1 MSAKLTTF
9 DTTILFYALDR
20 DGDSRTARARRL
32 VELAPTAN
40 TVLMLQSLT
49 ELWSAVTHKRP
60 EQRGRARDI
69 VDELMTTFP
78 VVAANQEDFTQA
90 LGCGE
95 SRRLQHAA
103 HGRFSGWPYAG
114 RRYISQSVQDDRRGR
129 RCPVRVVRFRTRS
142 VRCSVRTLRRRRR
155 AGCVLRCVR
164 A

>member
-9 DTTILFYALDR
+9 DTTIFFYALDR

-49 ELWSAVTHKRP
+49 ELWSAVTRKRP

-78 VVAANQEDFTQA
+78 VMAANQEDFTQA
-90 LGCGE
+90 L
-95 SRRLQHAA
+95 RAQADHHLPFWDAMLWAA
-103 HGRFSGWPYAG
+103 AN
-114 RRYISQSVQDDRRGR
+114 
-129 RCPVRVVRFRTRS
+129 
-142 VRCSVRTLRRRRR
+142 R
-155 AGCVLRCVR
+155 AGCSTLLTEDFQDGRTLGGVTFRNPFKMTDADVDALFE
-164 A
+164 